1 MTPGEDNVP
10 GSRSSEDQP
19 PEEPQDADASGQDD
33 DAVWE
38 DLVARL
44 KATDSGDA
52 SPGPGAASPGSGS
65 GSGFSAFDPLGLSS
79 PAVPPP
85 VGSGPRDYVTDP
97 EVEEELDS
105 FVPEDPGPLSEADP
119 RFALAWAGAAGS
131 PLLIVLLLIFW
142 RSAPQPV
149 WWVLIAGFAAGVG
162 YLLWQ
167 LPQRGDDDHD
177 DGARL

>member
-1 MTPGEDNVP
+1 VTPGEDNVP
-10 GSRSSEDQP
+10 GSRSSEEPP
-19 PEEPQDADASGQDD
+19 PEEPRGSGPSGQDD

-44 KATDSGDA
+44 QATDSGDE
-52 SPGPGAASPGSGS
+52 SPLPEPGGPAA
-65 GSGFSAFDPLGLSS
+65 GFSAFDPLGLSS
-79 PAVPPP
+79 PAAAPAP
-85 VGSGPRDYVTDP
+85 GNGPRDYATDP
-97 EVEEELDS
+97 EVEEELDR
-105 FVPEDPGPLSEADP
+105 FVPEDPGALSESDP
-119 RFALAWAGAAGS
+119 RLVLAWAGAAGS

-149 WWVLIAGFAAGVG
+149 WWVLILGFAAGVG

-167 LPQRGDDDHD
+167 LPHRSDDDYD

>member
-1 MTPGEDNVP
+1 MTPGEDNVS
-10 GSRSSEDQP
+10 GSRSSEEPP
-19 PEEPQDADASGQDD
+19 PEEPRDSGDSGQDD

-44 KATDSGDA
+44 KATDSGDTPA
-52 SPGPGAASPGSGS
+52 PQTPGT

-79 PAVPPP
+79 PAAPPSA
-85 VGSGPRDYVTDP
+85 GGGPRDYVTDP
-97 EVEEELDS
+97 DVEEELDS

-119 RFALAWAGAAGS
+119 RLTLAWAGAAGG

-149 WWVLIAGFAAGVG
+149 WWVLIAGFVAGIG

-167 LPQRGDDDHD
+167 LPHRSDDDYD

>member
-1 MTPGEDNVP
+1 MTPGEDNTP
-10 GSRSSEDQP
+10 GSRSSEEPP
-19 PEEPQDADASGQDD
+19 PEEPRDSGDSGQDD

-44 KATDSGDA
+44 KATDSGDV
-52 SPGPGAASPGSGS
+52 PTTPERGGGA
-65 GSGFSAFDPLGLSS
+65 GFSAFDPLGLSS
-79 PAVPPP
+79 PAAPPSS
-85 VGSGPRDYVTDP
+85 GDGPRDYVTDP
-97 EVEEELDS
+97 DVEEELDS

-119 RFALAWAGAAGS
+119 RLALAWAGAAGS

-149 WWVLIAGFAAGVG
+149 WWVLIAGFVTGIG

-167 LPQRGDDDHD
+167 LPHRSDDDYD